1 VTARVDLEGRV
12 VTCSVHDLLPDPL
25 RRSLGLPGEGF
36 SRLAIGA
43 ELHRRVQAQRASETP
58 GYLAEVPIDAALEID
73 GWTLRIAGRADGV
86 VPGADGRPVVEE
98 IKTVDLRAELSR
110 SSATERLERHRWQVR
125 LYAFCLYPDGGAN
138 ARLLLVDLSGRR
150 THLEEVPWSPADARA
165 FLRGRLHTWIA
176 LERERERLR
185 ERWRQAA
192 AQLPFP
198 YPEPR
203 PVQLEAMQAVDEA
216 LAAGRH
222 LLLAAPTGT
231 GKTAAALYPTVRHAL
246 QHGRRVV
253 FLTAKTLQQ
262 KLAVET
268 VQLLQEGAWRS
279 LQLRAKAKMCAN
291 REVICHEEL
300 CEFAREYGLKVQ
312 RQGVLEALLE
322 SPPHLDPDRIFAV
335 ARTAQVCPFEV
346 SLELVGHCSV
356 IVCDYNYVF
365 APNVSLASLVVGG
378 ELDDTYLI
386 IDEAHNLV
394 ERAREYYSPRLSTAA
409 LAQAR
414 RVVEGY
420 SARVCQQL
428 LEVLTRLEGLVRDTV
443 NEALGRRTGV
453 LPTEL
458 PTAALAQL
466 RLELDGLMPDY
477 FAFKRDA
484 ELWLAEDPLIA
495 TLLTLAQTSELA
507 ALEAEE
513 LAPLAQRSDD
523 GDEAVRLFC
532 LDAARFTG
540 AVIARSAGCVAMSAT
555 LEPFEFYRDLL
566 GFPPQR
572 TDTLALPSPFPP
584 EHRLVIAVDSVDTSY
599 RHRHRFYEPIARLVA
614 ELTPAGRNVLA
625 LFPSYAFLREVA
637 SRLRAPGHRVEV
649 QQEGDSDAA
658 RRRVLELLRGNEEPV
673 LLMAVMGGV
682 FAEGVDYP
690 GDMLQGVIVVSPAL
704 PLVTPERELLKQHF
718 AERYERG
725 FEYAYLVPGMTR
737 VVQAAGRLIRSD
749 QDRGV
754 IVLMCKRFLRRPY
767 VDLLPHDWT
776 GGDPAELRTEDPVLA
791 VREFFRNLSC

>member
-1 VTARVDLEGRV
+1 MTARVDLEGRV

-86 VPGADGRPVVEE
+86 APGADGRPVVEE

-110 SSATERLERHRWQVR
+110 PAAAERLERHRWQVR
-125 LYAFCLYPDGGAN
+125 LYAFCLYPAGDAG

-150 THLEEVPWSPADARA
+150 THLEEVPWSPADTRA
-165 FLRGRLHTWIA
+165 FVRGRLHTWIA
-176 LERERERLR
+176 LERERERLK

-192 AQLPFP
+192 AELPFP

-203 PVQLEAMQAVDEA
+203 PVQLEAMQVVDEA

-231 GKTAAALYPTVRHAL
+231 GKTIAALYPAVRQAL
-246 QHGRRVV
+246 QHGRRVA

-268 VQLLQEGAWRS
+268 LQLLQEGAWRS

-312 RQGVLEALLE
+312 RQGVLEAILE
-322 SPPHLDPDRIFAV
+322 GSPHLDPDRIFAV

-346 SLELVGHCSV
+346 SLELLGYCSA

-365 APNVSLASLVVGG
+365 APNVSLGSLVGDG
-378 ELDDTYLI
+378 ALDDTYLI

-394 ERAREYYSPRLSTAA
+394 ERAREYYSPRLGTAA

-428 LEVLTRLEGLVRDTV
+428 VELLARLEGLVRDTV
-443 NEALGRRTGV
+443 EEALGHHAGV
-453 LPTEL
+453 RPAEL
-458 PTAALAQL
+458 PTTALAQL
-466 RLELDGLMPDY
+466 RLELDALMPDY

-484 ELWLAEDPLIA
+484 ELWLAEDPVIA

-513 LAPLAQRSDD
+513 LAPLAQRRED

-532 LDAARFTG
+532 LDAAQFTG
-540 AVIARSAGCVAMSAT
+540 AIIARSAGCVAMSAT

-572 TDTLALPSPFPP
+572 TDTLALPSPFPR

-599 RHRHRFYEPIARLVA
+599 RHRHRFYEPIARLVG
-614 ELTPAGRNVLA
+614 ELAPPGRNVLA

-649 QQEGDSDAA
+649 QQEGDSDGA
-658 RRRVLELLRGNEEPV
+658 RRRVLELLRGKEEPV
-673 LLMAVMGGV
+673 LLLAVMGGV

-754 IVLMCKRFLRRPY
+754 IVLVCKRFLRRPY

-776 GGDPAELRTEDPVLA
+776 GGDPSELRTEDPVSA
-791 VREFFRNLSC
+791 VEDFFRNLPW